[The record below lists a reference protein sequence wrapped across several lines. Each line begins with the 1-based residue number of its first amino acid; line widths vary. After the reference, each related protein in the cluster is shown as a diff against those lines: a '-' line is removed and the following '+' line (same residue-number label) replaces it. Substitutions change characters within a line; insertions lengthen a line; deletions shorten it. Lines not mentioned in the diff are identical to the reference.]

1 MSKPHIIHED
11 AFFASLPLSDYPA
24 LPSNVGN
31 RGRTSIF
38 PRMALTSSD
47 SSMILGETDFPSTL
61 PLEPPLPLEILMQI
75 LEYTASLSRPSAASV
90 SIVSAWARK
99 LALPHLFRALVHR
112 KVPLANVTVLS
123 ATRSA
128 SLPASRTPLP
138 THLGQYV
145 RALWT
150 ESIGMASP
158 TSEMDIF
165 RACPAVEHLALP
177 APRAPH
183 ALHGLPDVRQAR
195 SGAWPSWAGQREHAA
210 VPLRAAGGDAPE
222 SHAAVRVALP
232 RRAAHPGRPAY
243 VPHAHLSNL
252 THLALPYL
260 DLGANISH
268 DLLRLPEGVLEHPKL
283 KMVVLTVDE
292 RKYLHNPWYHIVRYS
307 AAGTGNVRYS
317 SPRESFRELVKQAHL
332 KDKRVH
338 VILSPRIG
346 QSAVDEWDAG
356 ARGGESIWEIA
367 ERVLG
372 DEQYGM
378 ELPSTYAPGIR
389 RSELATCAAR
399 GLLFGRHQYHGL
411 LWLACL
417 YEEPAVVAEII
428 VPPDGLVAHEP
439 IVQVPRV

>member
-31 RGRTSIF
+31 RGRTPIF

-90 SIVSAWARK
+90 SLVSAWARK

-177 APRAPH
+177 AP
-183 ALHGLPDVRQAR
+183 ALRTLYMVCQTFDKHDRVHGRRGPGSGNTLPFLSAL
-195 SGAWPSWAGQREHAA
+195 REVTLLSHT
-210 VPLRAAGGDAPE
+210 LRYEWHFLVGLRIPD
-222 SHAAVRVALP
+222 
-232 RRAAHPGRPAY
+232 GRTLLGNITHLRMLDMQISAY

-346 QSAVDEWDAG
+346 QSAVDEWDAA

-367 ERVLG
+367 ERVRG

-389 RSELATCAAR
+389 R
-399 GLLFGRHQYHGL
+399 
-411 LWLACL
+411 
-417 YEEPAVVAEII
+417 
-428 VPPDGLVAHEP
+428 
-439 IVQVPRV
+439 